1 MSKSKIKKE
10 NLILVIVIALA
21 LGSRQLAMN
30 IVTPFVAYYA
40 QTLLFGSLVLGG
52 IALGIFNLT
61 QGFCQVPFGNLYDKI
76 GGKKVVLIWL
86 GVLICGLF
94 LSFISNNAYV
104 YVLSRALQGSGAI
117 TSAAYSWLSK
127 SVSPEE
133 RADSISLVGVVVGL
147 ASAIALG
154 GGPILIKFISV
165 KTLYLASTI
174 IVSLV
179 FLFVLFFVRSD
190 VVENTKKEKIEGK
203 GIYLKKIFKD
213 KKFIS
218 YLIIAFSANYIGI
231 ASFFLIPEYLK
242 LSIGID
248 SMWKVLT
255 PAILIAI
262 VIMRI
267 STKFIKKGYVK
278 RVAFLAGIGTII
290 AGLLL
295 LTESRNL
302 LLLLIE
308 SILVFGAY
316 TVVTALIPTVIND
329 FVDDKFRGL
338 VNGIANGCSYLGS
351 FLGATISG
359 LLFSNN
365 LIIALII
372 ILVIGIVFTCTTLI
386 MSNGKKVGV

>member
-1 MSKSKIKKE
+1 M
-10 NLILVIVIALA
+10 
-21 LGSRQLAMN
+21 
-30 IVTPFVAYYA
+30 
-40 QTLLFGSLVLGG
+40 
-52 IALGIFNLT
+52 
-61 QGFCQVPFGNLYDKI
+61 
-76 GGKKVVLIWL
+76 
-86 GVLICGLF
+86 LICGLF

>member
-76 GGKKVVLIWL
+76 GGKKVVLIGL
-86 GVLICGLF
+86 GALICGLF

-154 GGPILIKFISV
+154 GGPVLIKFISV

-179 FLFVLFFVRSD
+179 FLFVLFFVKSD

>member
-76 GGKKVVLIWL
+76 GGKKVVLIGL

-179 FLFVLFFVRSD
+179 FLFVLFFVKSD

-278 RVAFLAGIGTII
+278 TVAFLAGIGTII

>member
-76 GGKKVVLIWL
+76 GGKKVVLIGL

-179 FLFVLFFVRSD
+179 FLFVLFFVKSD

-262 VIMRI
+262 VIMRV

-278 RVAFLAGIGTII
+278 RVVFLAGIGTII

-302 LLLLIE
+302 FLLLIE

-329 FVDDKFRGL
+329 FVDDQFRGL

>member
-10 NLILVIVIALA
+10 NLLLVIVIALA

-61 QGFCQVPFGNLYDKI
+61 QGFFQVPFGNLYDKI
-76 GGKKVVLIWL
+76 GGKKVVLIGL
-86 GVLICGLF
+86 GMLICGLF

-154 GGPILIKFISV
+154 GGPVLIKFISV

-179 FLFVLFFVRSD
+179 FLFVLFFVKSD

-262 VIMRI
+262 IIMRV

-359 LLFSNN
+359 LLFSNH

-372 ILVIGIVFTCTTLI
+372 ILVIGIMFTCTTLI
-386 MSNGKKVGV
+386 MSNRKKVGV

>member
-76 GGKKVVLIWL
+76 GGKKVVLIGL
-86 GVLICGLF
+86 GMLICGLF

-127 SVSPEE
+127 SVPPEE

-154 GGPILIKFISV
+154 GGPVLIKFISV

-179 FLFVLFFVRSD
+179 FLFVLFFVKSD

-242 LSIGID
+242 LSIGLD

-255 PAILIAI
+255 PAILISI
-262 VIMRI
+262 VIMRV
-267 STKFIKKGYVK
+267 STKFIKKGHIK

-329 FVDDKFRGL
+329 FVDNKFRGL

-359 LLFSNN
+359 LLFSNH

-372 ILVIGIVFTCTTLI
+372 ILVIGIMFTCTTLI
-386 MSNGKKVGV
+386 MSNEKKVGV

>member
-76 GGKKVVLIWL
+76 GGKKVVLIGL

-127 SVSPEE
+127 IVSPEE

-154 GGPILIKFISV
+154 GGPVLIKFISV

-179 FLFVLFFVRSD
+179 FLFVLFFVKSD

-262 VIMRI
+262 VIMRV

-302 LLLLIE
+302 FLLLIE

-329 FVDDKFRGL
+329 FVDDQFRGL

-372 ILVIGIVFTCTTLI
+372 ILVIGIMFTCTTLI

>member
-76 GGKKVVLIWL
+76 GGKKVVLIGL

-179 FLFVLFFVRSD
+179 FLFVLFFVKSD

>member
-76 GGKKVVLIWL
+76 GGKKVVLIGL
-86 GVLICGLF
+86 GMLICGLF

-154 GGPILIKFISV
+154 GGPVLIKFISV

-179 FLFVLFFVRSD
+179 FLFVLFFVKSD

-262 VIMRI
+262 IIMRV

-359 LLFSNN
+359 LLFSNH

-372 ILVIGIVFTCTTLI
+372 ILVIGIMFTCTTLI
-386 MSNGKKVGV
+386 MSNRKKVGV

>member
-76 GGKKVVLIWL
+76 GGKKVVLIGL

-329 FVDDKFRGL
+329 FVDDQFRGL

>member
-76 GGKKVVLIWL
+76 GGKKVVLIGL

-154 GGPILIKFISV
+154 GGPVLIKFISV

-179 FLFVLFFVRSD
+179 FLFVLFFVKSD

-262 VIMRI
+262 VIMRV

-278 RVAFLAGIGTII
+278 RVVFLAGIGTII

-302 LLLLIE
+302 FLLLIE

-329 FVDDKFRGL
+329 FVDDQFRGL

>member
-76 GGKKVVLIWL
+76 GGKKVVLIGL

-154 GGPILIKFISV
+154 GGPVLIKFISV

-179 FLFVLFFVRSD
+179 FLFVLFFVKSD

>member
-40 QTLLFGSLVLGG
+40 QTLLFGYLVLGG
-52 IALGIFNLT
+52 IALGIFNLK
-61 QGFCQVPFGNLYDKI
+61 QVFCQVPFGNLYDKI
-76 GGKKVVLIWL
+76 GGKKVVLIGL

-154 GGPILIKFISV
+154 GGPVLIKFISV

-179 FLFVLFFVRSD
+179 FLFVLFFVKSD

-262 VIMRI
+262 IIMRV

-359 LLFSNN
+359 LLFSNH

-372 ILVIGIVFTCTTLI
+372 ILVIGIMFTCTTLI
-386 MSNGKKVGV
+386 MSNRKKVGV